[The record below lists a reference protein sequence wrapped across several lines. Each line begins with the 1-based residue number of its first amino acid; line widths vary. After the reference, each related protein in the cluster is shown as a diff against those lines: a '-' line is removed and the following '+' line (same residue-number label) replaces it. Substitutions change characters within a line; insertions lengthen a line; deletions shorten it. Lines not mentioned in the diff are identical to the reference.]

1 MSDSFGSAL
10 YETPPILSSWDDL
23 LEGISGIQDWK
34 LRRIDLQR
42 RFLELLRDTVKP
54 PKPLLDLQIEETV
67 VIADSY
73 ERLSITYAVEA
84 GERVHAYLGI
94 PLNLIGPTPAVVA
107 LHGTTAQGTEQTVG
121 LSGDPNKA
129 YLDPLCR
136 KGFIV
141 IAPEH
146 FSSGRRIPPEG
157 PYDTAH
163 FYRKHPEWT
172 AVGKSTFENSIAID
186 VLQSLPQ
193 VDSSRIGCMGHS
205 LGGHGSFFLAA
216 YDERVTAVA
225 GNCAGGT
232 FRHSLDVELWAR
244 DHWYVYFKH
253 LRPLILARQPLPI
266 DLHEIIALIA
276 PRAFLDLSALN
287 DGDSASQHQ
296 RVLMMLK
303 LAELYALLDQSGQ
316 FSFFVHGQGH
326 SMPLESRQ
334 LIEGFLSARL
344 TS

>member
-1 MSDSFGSAL
+1 MSDSDGSAL
-10 YETPPILSSWDDL
+10 YETPRIFSSWDDL
-23 LEGISGIQDWK
+23 LEGVSCAQDWE
-34 LRRIDLQR
+34 LRRVDLRR
-42 RFLELLRDTVKP
+42 RFLELLRDAVKP
-54 PKPLLDLQIEETV
+54 PKPPLDLHIEETV
-67 VIADSY
+67 VVDDSY

-84 GERVHAYLGI
+84 DERAHAYLGI
-94 PLNLIGPTPAVVA
+94 PLKLTGPTPAVVA
-107 LHGTTAQGTEQTVG
+107 LHGTTPQGTEQTVG

-146 FSSGRRIPPEG
+146 FGSGRRIPPEG
-157 PYDTAH
+157 PYDTGH

-172 AVGKSTFENSIAID
+172 AVGKSTFEHSIAID

-205 LGGHGSFFLAA
+205 LGGHGAYFLAA
-216 YDERVTAVA
+216 YDERVTAA
-225 GNCAGGT
+225 ASNCAGAS
-232 FRHSLDVELWAR
+232 FRHNPDVELYAR
-244 DHWYVYFKH
+244 DHWYVYFEH
-253 LRPLILARQPLPI
+253 LRPVLLARQPLPI

-276 PRAFLDLSALN
+276 PRAFLDISALN
-287 DGDSASQHQ
+287 DVHFASQSQ

-303 LAELYALLDQSGQ
+303 LAELYALLDQPGQ

-326 SMPLESRQ
+326 SMPLESRH
-334 LIEGFLSARL
+334 LLDAFLTARL
-344 TS
+344 KS